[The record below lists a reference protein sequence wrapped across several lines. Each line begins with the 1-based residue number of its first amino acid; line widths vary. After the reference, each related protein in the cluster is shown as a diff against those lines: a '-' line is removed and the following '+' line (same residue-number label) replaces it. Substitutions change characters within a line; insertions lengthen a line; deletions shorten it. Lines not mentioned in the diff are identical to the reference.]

1 MTLSKNFYNYIVLLE
16 GLRLKAY
23 KDSKG
28 KPTIGIG
35 TIRYPNGV
43 SVKMGDVCTED
54 QAYEYLDNFLQNAL
68 KKIIPLLKNI
78 PINQNQFD
86 AIMLLVYNIGVT
98 GFTNSGVL
106 KQLKKNPNDLE
117 KVKEFWMMWNKETK
131 NGVKQVNQGLVNRRK
146 KEYQLYSTPI

>member
-28 KPTIGIG
+28 IPTIGIG

-43 SVKMGDVCTED
+43 AVKMGDVCTED